1 MGDLFVS
8 RPRARVLAR
17 RCGVNKR
24 DFMNRLILIVGSL
37 LVGGCITTPSSV
49 VSVGKDTYQLSAT
62 GVGFS
67 TQSAANMAALEAASG
82 YCANLGRK
90 MLLKQ
95 SAENGV
101 YGFSP
106 RRSDLTFM
114 CLKEDDP
121 AYQQPVEKKTQ

>member
-1 MGDLFVS
+1 MKRLFTVIS
-8 RPRARVLAR
+8 FFLA
-17 RCGVNKR
+17 
-24 DFMNRLILIVGSL
+24 
-37 LVGGCITTPSSV
+37 GCITTPSNV

-67 TQSAANMAALEAASG
+67 TQSSANMAALETASA
-82 YCANLGRK
+82 YCANFGKK

-95 SAENGV
+95 STENGV

-121 AYQQPVEKKTQ
+121 AYQQPVLSKPQ

>member
-1 MGDLFVS
+1 M
-8 RPRARVLAR
+8 
-17 RCGVNKR
+17 KR
-24 DFMNRLILIVGSL
+24 LYALVGML
-37 LVGGCITTPSSV
+37 CLGGCITTPSNV

-67 TQSAANMAALEAASG
+67 TQSAANMAALETASG

-95 SAENGV
+95 AAENGV

-106 RRSDLTFM
+106 RRSDITFM

-121 AYQQPVEKKTQ
+121 AYQQAGGTKPQ

>member
-1 MGDLFVS
+1 
-8 RPRARVLAR
+8 
-17 RCGVNKR
+17 
-24 DFMNRLILIVGSL
+24 MNRFFALVGSL
-37 LVGGCITTPSSV
+37 LLGGCITTPSNV

-67 TQSAANMAALEAASG
+67 TQSAANIAALEAASG

-95 SAENGV
+95 AAENGV

-106 RRSDLTFM
+106 RRSDITFM

-121 AYQQPVEKKTQ
+121 AYQQPGESKPQ

>member
-1 MGDLFVS
+1 MKRIYALF
-8 RPRARVLAR
+8 
-17 RCGVNKR
+17 G
-24 DFMNRLILIVGSL
+24 ILSL
-37 LVGGCITTPSSV
+37 GGCITTPSNI

-67 TQSAANMAALEAASG
+67 TQSAANMAALEAASN

-95 SAENGV
+95 AAENGV

-106 RRSDLTFM
+106 RRSDITFM

-121 AYQQPVEKKTQ
+121 TYQQAGDAKAK

>member
-1 MGDLFVS
+1 
-8 RPRARVLAR
+8 
-17 RCGVNKR
+17 
-24 DFMNRLILIVGSL
+24 MNRFPAVVCVL
-37 LVGGCITTPSSV
+37 LLGGCITTPSNV
-49 VSVGKDTYQLSAT
+49 VSIGKDTYQLSAT

-67 TQSAANMAALEAASG
+67 TQSAANMAALEAASN

-95 SAENGV
+95 AAENGV

>member
-1 MGDLFVS
+1 
-8 RPRARVLAR
+8 
-17 RCGVNKR
+17 
-24 DFMNRLILIVGSL
+24 MNRIFAIVGIL
-37 LVGGCITTPSSV
+37 FVGGCITTPSNI

-67 TQSAANMAALEAASG
+67 TQSAANILALENASA
-82 YCANLGRK
+82 YCANLGKK

-95 SAENGV
+95 ATENGV

-106 RRSDLTFM
+106 RRSDITFM

-121 AYQQPVEKKTQ
+121 AYQKPLQNKAQ

>member
-1 MGDLFVS
+1 MSRLTPIIAVLF
-8 RPRARVLAR
+8 L
-17 RCGVNKR
+17 
-24 DFMNRLILIVGSL
+24 
-37 LVGGCITTPSSV
+37 GGCITTPSNV
-49 VSVGKDTYQLSAT
+49 ISVGKDTYQLSAT

-67 TQSAANMAALEAASG
+67 TQSAANMTALEAASTF
-82 YCANLGRK
+82 CTNLGKK

-95 SAENGV
+95 AAENGV

-121 AYQQPVEKKTQ
+121 AYQQPVEKKAQ

>member
-1 MGDLFVS
+1 MKRLY
-8 RPRARVLAR
+8 ALAS
-17 RCGVNKR
+17 
-24 DFMNRLILIVGSL
+24 ILSL
-37 LVGGCITTPSSV
+37 GGCITTPSNV
-49 VSVGKDTYQLSAT
+49 VSVGKDTYQLSTT

-67 TQSAANMAALEAASG
+67 TQSAANMVALEAASN

-95 SAENGV
+95 VAENGV

-106 RRSDLTFM
+106 RRSDVMFM

-121 AYQQPVEKKTQ
+121 AYQRAGDTKLQ

>member
-1 MGDLFVS
+1 MNRFPAFVS
-8 RPRARVLAR
+8 V
-17 RCGVNKR
+17 
-24 DFMNRLILIVGSL
+24 FL
-37 LVGGCITTPSSV
+37 LGGCVTTPSNV
-49 VSVGKDTYQLSAT
+49 VSIGKDTYQLSAT

-67 TQSAANMAALEAASG
+67 TQSAANIAALEAASTH
-82 YCANLGRK
+82 CANLGRK

-95 SAENGV
+95 AAENGV

-121 AYQQPVEKKTQ
+121 AYQQPAANKSQ

>member
-1 MGDLFVS
+1 
-8 RPRARVLAR
+8 
-17 RCGVNKR
+17 
-24 DFMNRLILIVGSL
+24 MNRLFAVVGCL
-37 LVGGCITTPSSV
+37 FVGGCITTPSNV
-49 VSVGKDTYQLSAT
+49 VSIGKDTYQLSAT

-95 SAENGV
+95 AAENGV

-121 AYQQPVEKKTQ
+121 AYQQPVEKKAQ